1 MCRTSRSSRC
11 GWRNGSM
18 RSAEHASMDQ
28 VTRHAGGGDAMSAK
42 KRVSNVKV
50 SESLQDAGARA
61 VATLKDIQRG
71 EPTPSYVGVSF
82 GEIGQM
88 LAAFTPRRW
97 ELIPMLR
104 EAGPS
109 STSSTGSLHHATR
122 RPTAWSSASTD
133 ESAGLS
139 RKRGSPQPQSWRRLS
154 SSTSRPTT
162 TASLSAPCITE
173 PRFKPSRP
181 GKTRSPNC
189 SSNGFMNRRDLTVR
203 QSRFHL
209 CALLAVR

>member
-1 MCRTSRSSRC
+1 
-11 GWRNGSM
+11 M

-97 ELIPMLR
+97 ELIAMLR

-139 RKRGSPQPQSWRRLS
+139 RKRGSPQPQS
-154 SSTSRPTT
+154 
-162 TASLSAPCITE
+162 C
-173 PRFKPSRP
+173 KP
-181 GKTRSPNC
+181 
-189 SSNGFMNRRDLTVR
+189 
-203 QSRFHL
+203 H
-209 CALLAVR
+209 